1 MIWSISWR
9 NVWRNKV
16 RSSVVIT
23 AIAIGIFA
31 GVFSVAFM
39 TGWMNQRITTVIET
53 EVSHIQLHH
62 PEYMASNEIKDNMQD
77 TDKKINTIMGI
88 PAVQAASSRVIANGM
103 IASAETNSGIQLV
116 GINPDE
122 EKKVTNIHKKIIKGS
137 YFGEQMRNSIVIGKQ
152 LAEKL
157 DARIKSKVVVQ
168 LQETDG
174 TLSRGAFRV
183 VGIYDISNSE
193 YEEMKAFVK
202 QEDLA
207 ALINMDVSKSHEI
220 AVYLDSDAEVE
231 KIAAMINEK
240 IPGAGV
246 MSWKELMPD
255 VQLMNENMDMMM
267 YIFVGIILL
276 ALLFGIINTM
286 LMVILERVKELGMLM
301 AIGMN
306 KTRVFAMIILE
317 TIFLCLS
324 GGIVGILLGA
334 GVTLLTGQTG
344 INLSAWSEGLN
355 AYGFESIVYPEIGIN
370 QIIQITIM
378 VIIVGVIAALYPAGK
393 AIKLKPAEAIR
404 TDN

>member
-1 MIWSISWR
+1 
-9 NVWRNKV
+9 
-16 RSSVVIT
+16 
-23 AIAIGIFA
+23 
-31 GVFSVAFM
+31 M

-62 PEYMASNEIKDNMQD
+62 PEYMASNDIKDNMQD

-116 GINPDE
+116 GIGPDK

-202 QEDLA
+202 QDDLA

-220 AVYLDSDAEVE
+220 AVYLDIDAEVE
-231 KIAAMINEK
+231 HIAAMINEK

-393 AIKLKPAEAIR
+393 AIKLNPAEAIR

>member
-16 RSSVVIT
+16 RSSVVMT

-39 TGWMNQRITTVIET
+39 TGWMNQRITTVIDT
-53 EVSHIQLHH
+53 EVSHIQMHH
-62 PEYMASNEIKDNMQD
+62 PDYMASNDLKDNIDHTDKMLKAITEIKE
-77 TDKKINTIMGI
+77 
-88 PAVQAASSRVIANGM
+88 VRAASPRLIANGM
-103 IASAETNSGIQLV
+103 IASAVTNTGIQLMGV
-116 GINPDE
+116 DPGK
-122 EKKVTNIHKKIIKGS
+122 EKKVTNIHEKIIKGS
-137 YFGEQMRNSIVIGKQ
+137 YFEQDMRNSIVIGKK
-152 LAEKL
+152 LADKL
-157 DARIKSKVVVQ
+157 NARIKSKVIVQ
-168 LQETDG
+168 LQEMNG
-174 TLSRGAFRV
+174 TISSEAFRV

-202 QEDLA
+202 YPD
-207 ALINMDVSKSHEI
+207 LINTLNMDASKSHEI
-220 AVYLDSDAEVE
+220 AVYLDRDARVEHVAGKIKSGVNGAEV
-231 KIAAMINEK
+231 MT
-240 IPGAGV
+240 
-246 MSWKELMPD
+246 WKELMPD
-255 VQLMNENMDMMM
+255 VQLMNENMDLMM

-306 KTRVFAMIILE
+306 KGKVFVMIILE

-324 GGIVGILLGA
+324 GGIVGILLGS
-334 GVTLLTGQTG
+334 GITILTGQSG

-355 AYGFESIVYPEIGIN
+355 AYGFESIVYPEIGFS
-370 QIIQITIM
+370 QVIQITIM
-378 VIIVGVIAALYPAGK
+378 VIIVGIIAALYPAWK

-404 TDN
+404 IDN

>member
-9 NVWRNKV
+9 NVWRSKV

-39 TGWMNQRITTVIET
+39 TGWMNQRITTVIDT

-62 PEYMASNEIKDNMQD
+62 PAYMASNDLKDNIDHTNKMLKAITEIKEV
-77 TDKKINTIMGI
+77 K
-88 PAVQAASSRVIANGM
+88 AASPRLIANGM
-103 IASAETNSGIQLV
+103 IASAATNTGIQLMGV
-116 GINPDE
+116 YPE
-122 EKKVTNIHKKIIKGS
+122 AEKKVTNIHDKIIKGS
-137 YFGEQMRNSIVIGKQ
+137 YFEQDVRNSIVIGKK

-157 DARIKSKVVVQ
+157 NVRIKSKVVVQ
-168 LQETDG
+168 LQEIDG
-174 TLSRGAFRV
+174 TISSGAFKV
-183 VGIYDISNSE
+183 VGIYDISNTE

-202 QEDLA
+202 FPDLMRI
-207 ALINMDVSKSHEI
+207 LNMDASKSHEI
-220 AVYLDSDAEVE
+220 AVYLDCNAQVEHVADKIKSGVIGAEV
-231 KIAAMINEK
+231 MT
-240 IPGAGV
+240 
-246 MSWKELMPD
+246 WKELMPD
-255 VQLMNENMDMMM
+255 VQLMNENMDLMM

-306 KTRVFAMIILE
+306 KGKVFVMIILE

-324 GGIVGILLGA
+324 GGLVGILLGS
-334 GVTLLTGQTG
+334 GITILTGHTG

-355 AYGFESIVYPEIGIN
+355 AYGFESIVYPEIGFS
-370 QIIQITIM
+370 QVIQITIM
-378 VIIVGVIAALYPAGK
+378 VIIVGIIAALYPAWK
-393 AIKLKPAEAIR
+393 AIKLNPAEAIR
-404 TDN
+404 IDN

>member
-16 RSSVVIT
+16 RSSVVVT

-62 PEYMASNEIKDNMQD
+62 PKYMASNDIKDNMQD

-103 IASAETNSGIQLV
+103 IASAETNSGIQLL
-116 GINPDE
+116 GIDPDE

-137 YFGEQMRNSIVIGKQ
+137 YFGENMRNSIVIGKQ

-168 LQETDG
+168 LQELDG

-202 QEDLA
+202 QNDLA
-207 ALINMDVSKSHEI
+207 ALINMDMSKSHEI

-231 KIAAMINEK
+231 EIAAMINEK
-240 IPGAGV
+240 ISGAAV

-255 VQLMNENMDMMM
+255 VQLMNENMDLMM

-306 KTRVFAMIILE
+306 KTRVFVMIILE

-378 VIIVGVIAALYPAGK
+378 VIIVGVIAALYPAWK